1 MSTKIY
7 QFSISTRFQRSKP
20 EFSKCWIHGVFHTL
34 SSTFLRQ
41 KARWG
46 KLRRFFKNYFILD
59 ISTPRSRV
67 NYKTNHL
74 YSIQCNTTQGLKDLM
89 RERGRVEEGQRH
101 VLPPQIFNGE
111 QYRGV
116 GFSFPQ
122 NLHFSPHDYDGFDL
136 LRFRTMMGLIWQMR
150 TMCWRNFLALTGNIP
165 KWVFSLFIVI

>member
-1 MSTKIY
+1 MSTKNIN
-7 QFSISTRFQRSKP
+7 FLSPPDFNGASPSSPSAGFTESSILYRRHFCARKP
-20 EFSKCWIHGVFHTL
+20 GGRK
-34 SSTFLRQ
+34 
-41 KARWG
+41 
-46 KLRRFFKNYFILD
+46 RFFKNYFILD

-89 RERGRVEEGQRH
+89 RERGRVAEGQRH

-165 KWVFSLFIVI
+165 KWVFLSL